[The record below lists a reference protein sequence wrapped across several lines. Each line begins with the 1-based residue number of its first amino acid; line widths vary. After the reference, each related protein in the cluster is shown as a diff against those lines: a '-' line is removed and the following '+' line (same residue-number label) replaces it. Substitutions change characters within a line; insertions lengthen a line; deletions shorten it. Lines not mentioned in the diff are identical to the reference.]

1 MCAERPTKDIQT
13 QDFKNINIRNPMRMA
28 FYAAQRNDELAYGPY
43 PCPDSIPSSSDAC
56 RISLWLEGLPRTL
69 PEVLVLHASTPSPA
83 YGPYPCSD
91 SILLLL
97 RLLEAALAGRP
108 TNKLTG
114 SAPWSDELAR
124 GPYSC
129 QA

>member
-1 MCAERPTKDIQT
+1 
-13 QDFKNINIRNPMRMA
+13 MRMA

-97 RLLEAALAGRP
+97 RLLEAALGWKAKQ
-108 TNKLTG
+108 TYWQCSVAHSVVL
-114 SAPWSDELAR
+114 R
-124 GPYSC
+124 GVTS
-129 QA
+129 